1 MKNYKKIATEVG
13 KLVTEKNKAY
23 GDSFGNGHKILKVLY
38 PQGVKPDQFIDMLAT
53 IRVIDKLFR
62 LANEKDAFDESPWRD
77 IIGYALLGAAND
89 EEILTED
96 DCDPDGGYDIKGKAE
111 TND

>member
-1 MKNYKKIATEVG
+1 MKEYKKIATEIG

-38 PQGVKPDQFIDMLAT
+38 PDGVKPEQFMDMLTT

-77 IIGYALLGAAND
+77 IAGYAILGAAND
-89 EEILTED
+89 EAIITEED
-96 DCDPDGGYDIKGKAE
+96 DSTAGYDIKGKGE
-111 TND
+111 